1 MQLKKQC
8 LVPMKSNQNIT
19 VVTFFM
25 TIVLLSCAE
34 NSPQHLPVPPPKP
47 AEPPEPAEPEGAER
61 PQHFP
66 LSKPAR

>member
-1 MQLKKQC
+1 
-8 LVPMKSNQNIT
+8 
-19 VVTFFM
+19 M